1 MRLLSLDE
9 QENQMH
15 KPMMEGKSFTF
26 IEAELIDCLQYSG
39 LFKADQCALT
49 A

>member
-15 KPMMEGKSFTF
+15 KPMMEGKSLTF
-26 IEAELIDCLQYSG
+26 IEADLIDCLQ
-39 LFKADQCALT
+39 
-49 A
+49 